1 MDLKYVKIFG
11 KYESAKVSPSLA
23 DKVLNSEDSEDDNE
37 K

>member
-1 MDLKYVKIFG
+1 MDLKDLKIFS
-11 KYESAKVSPSLA
+11 KYESAKVSPSLS